1 MNASA
6 SDDYHSSTTNDRAH
20 STAVGARLEGCRF
33 GVRSLGTARA
43 FCAIANGRFA
53 LQAGLGFKR
62 GDTDMSGDGS
72 AAAGWHADPFGRHQL
87 RYWDGSKW
95 TAHVADDGVTA
106 SDSPKPSPQHK
117 ASPQPVVA
125 PTVAAGAVNGSPGDA
140 SSPPATSNRKWI
152 LAAGIAVVVIIVI
165 ASVASNS
172 DDSGSGG
179 GSFKLRIAD
188 QAVFVSADYGDIDQ
202 LGDAGN
208 APSSCENASQS
219 RQEASG
225 IVASWST
232 PLQDASGL
240 QNARRGDGHRRDD
253 DQAGATVERGQIDH
267 AGQLIGDCL
276 TSC

>member
-1 MNASA
+1 
-6 SDDYHSSTTNDRAH
+6 
-20 STAVGARLEGCRF
+20 
-33 GVRSLGTARA
+33 
-43 FCAIANGRFA
+43 
-53 LQAGLGFKR
+53 
-62 GDTDMSGDGS
+62 MSGDGS

-106 SDSPKPSPQHK
+106 SDSPK

-125 PTVAAGAVNGSPGDA
+125 PTVAAGAVSGSPGDA
-140 SSPPATSNRKWI
+140 SSPPATSKRKWI

-165 ASVASNS
+165 ASVATNS

-219 RQEASG
+219 LQEASG

-232 PLQDASGL
+232 PLQDAW
-240 QNARRGDGHRRDD
+240 NASEGHFETALTACRAGDGQAMERAYTRAESTLQGLRTLLGDLDCHLDPDD
-253 DQAGATVERGQIDH
+253 SSSQICN
-267 AGQLIGDCL
+267 G
-276 TSC
+276 